1 MKILKATYGGK
12 DCTTQIQDKVVD
24 DNLYVYVNN
33 SIIGDPSVGKV
44 KYLVLKYEYK
54 GQTLQKKVK
63 ENSWLIVKNTD
74 SDRLGIFYSNNF
86 QPETQPGII
95 KSLDTIAKA
104 SKGKADILTCT
115 WYPQANNPF
124 TEFSSWNKTYGHL
137 NQVMSILQLLYNAEK
152 IGGYKYV
159 SFLEHDVMYPE
170 GYFDY
175 PDFDRGKVLTN
186 MNYIGLIKEG
196 WQGVNQKDEPMHQ
209 MTMRFEDA
217 IPHFEEVFRK
227 GMLIGAGLVEPQDLE
242 RIQWEC
248 DNPSVH
254 VNHGHHYT
262 SHNQIYSKETT
273 NDDQYWGSYLNYK
286 DLFVDG

>member
-24 DNLYVYVNN
+24 GNLYVYVNN

-54 GQTLQKKVK
+54 GQTLEKRVR
-63 ENSWLIVKNTD
+63 ENNWLTIKNTD
-74 SDRLGIFYSNNF
+74 SNRLGIFYSNNF
-86 QPETQPGII
+86 QPETQPGIK
-95 KSLDTIAKA
+95 KSLETLVTA
-104 SKGKADILTCT
+104 SKDKADILTCT
-115 WYPQANNPF
+115 WVPQDGNPF
-124 TEFSSWNKTYGHL
+124 AEFTSHNKTYGHL

-152 IGGYKYV
+152 IGGYEYV

-175 PDFDRGKVLTN
+175 PDFTQGKVLTN
-186 MNYIGLIKEG
+186 MNYIGLKKEG
-196 WQGVNQKDEPMHQ
+196 WQGVSQKDEPMHQ

-217 IPHFEEVFRK
+217 IPHFEKVFK
-227 GMLIGAGLVEPQDLE
+227 NGMLVGAGLVEPQDLE

-254 VNHGHHYT
+254 INHGHHYT
-262 SHNQIYSKETT
+262 SHNQIYSKDTT
-273 NDDQYWGSYLNYK
+273 PDNEYWGSYSEYQ